1 MNLALFS
8 DRNRIAAVA
17 HVIQLLIVQAISG
30 MDCGALIAEW
40 RPCETGTRS
49 DHELSVVFGVDGFS
63 HYWLGLQYV
72 IGVRNEIRRQALRR
86 VPAVVELVPYAQCE
100 CKVGANLDA
109 VLGEPS
115 SGRLTP
121 ADFDGVEGG
130 DHLGRFSQHEVLEI
144 GKAGNTVSLIGG
156 VVVGLDLLKPS
167 AHLDLMNALD
177 ERNGVGDGEQVACD
191 VVKLLRPVGARSRDG
206 AELAVAYRPDV
217 DIADRLAL
225 DERQAGIVGGR
236 S

>member
-100 CKVGANLDA
+100 CKAGRRLARPFDSIW
-109 VLGEPS
+109 PS
-115 SGRLTP
+115 NRGRP
-121 ADFDGVEGG
+121 PG
-130 DHLGRFSQHEVLEI
+130 
-144 GKAGNTVSLIGG
+144 
-156 VVVGLDLLKPS
+156 S
-167 AHLDLMNALD
+167 AHR
-177 ERNGVGDGEQVACD
+177 ERSPGCPN
-191 VVKLLRPVGARSRDG
+191 RSR
-206 AELAVAYRPDV
+206 ATCL
-217 DIADRLAL
+217 
-225 DERQAGIVGGR
+225 
-236 S
+236 